1 VAADRIG
8 LRHAGVF
15 GRRAGSAPSIDYSP
29 ALNANN
35 VVWDAKMLA
44 QWLGN
49 PESPISAQRMGY
61 RVNTPPAKPGALD
74 CEPLK
79 AAGRGR

>member
-61 RVNTPPAKPGALD
+61 RLGD
-74 CEPLK
+74 
-79 AAGRGR
+79 AAARADAIAYLATLTAQK